1 MKILIY
7 MLDPSIKAVLF
18 DFDGTFGDTAPD
30 LVNTANY
37 IFNKHKKN
45 PIDFSSGRQIAS
57 DGIKAFLD
65 KRFDDSKDDY
75 KNLFDQFLNY
85 YDQHLNDNFKL
96 FEGIKKLIDYLD
108 KKEIFWGIVTNKSRG
123 LTEKLLK
130 FNDLYNQCS
139 VLVCGDDGLKPKPY
153 PDTLLHALKSLGI
166 KCHEALYLGDGYRD
180 IQAAKNANIKS
191 ILVTYG
197 YLKEEDKYHD
207 WGASYIINHP
217 VDLIYS

>member
-1 MKILIY
+1 

-37 IFNKHKKN
+37 IFNKHKKD

-57 DGIKAFLD
+57 DGVKAFLD
-65 KRFDDSKDDY
+65 KRFDESKDDY
-75 KNLFDQFLNY
+75 KSLFDQFLNY

-108 KKEIFWGIVTNKSRG
+108 KKEISWGIVTNKSRR

-180 IQAAKNANIKS
+180 IQAAKSANITS

-197 YLKEEDKYHD
+197 YLKEEDKYYD

-217 VDLIYS
+217 TDLIDS

>member
-1 MKILIY
+1 

-37 IFNKHKKN
+37 IFNKHKKD

-57 DGIKAFLD
+57 DGVKAFLD
-65 KRFDDSKDDY
+65 KRFDESKDDY
-75 KNLFDQFLNY
+75 KSLFDQFLNY

-108 KKEIFWGIVTNKSRG
+108 KKEISWGIVTNKSRR

>member
-1 MKILIY
+1 

-37 IFNKHKKN
+37 IFNKHKKD

-57 DGIKAFLD
+57 DGVKAFLD
-65 KRFDDSKDDY
+65 KRFDESKDDY
-75 KNLFDQFLNY
+75 KSLFDQFLNY

-108 KKEIFWGIVTNKSRG
+108 KKEISWGIVTNKSRG

-197 YLKEEDKYHD
+197 YLKEGDKYHD

>member
-1 MKILIY
+1 

-37 IFNKHKKN
+37 IFNKHKKD

-57 DGIKAFLD
+57 DGVKAFLD
-65 KRFDDSKDDY
+65 KRFDESKDDY
-75 KNLFDQFLNY
+75 KSLFDQFLNY

-108 KKEIFWGIVTNKSRG
+108 KKEISWGIVTNKSRR

-130 FNDLYNQCS
+130 FNDIYNQCS

-180 IQAAKNANIKS
+180 IQAAKNANITS

-207 WGASYIINHP
+207 WDASYIINHP
-217 VDLIYS
+217 ADLIDS

>member
-1 MKILIY
+1 

-37 IFNKHKKN
+37 IFNKHKKD
-45 PIDFSSGRQIAS
+45 PIDFSSGRQFAS
-57 DGIKAFLD
+57 DGVKAFLD
-65 KRFDDSKDDY
+65 KRFDESKDDY
-75 KNLFDQFLNY
+75 KSLFDQFLNY

-108 KKEIFWGIVTNKSRG
+108 KKEISWGIVTNKSRR
-123 LTEKLLK
+123 LTKKLLK

-207 WGASYIINHP
+207 WGATYIINHP

>member
-1 MKILIY
+1 

-37 IFNKHKKN
+37 IFNKHKKD

-57 DGIKAFLD
+57 DGVKAFLD
-65 KRFDDSKDDY
+65 KRFDESKDDY
-75 KNLFDQFLNY
+75 KSLFDQFLNY

-108 KKEIFWGIVTNKSRG
+108 KKEISWGIVTNKSRR

-180 IQAAKNANIKS
+180 IQAAKNANITS

-217 VDLIYS
+217 ADLIYS

>member
-1 MKILIY
+1 

-30 LVNTANY
+30 LINAANY
-37 IFNKHKKN
+37 IFNKHKKD

-57 DGIKAFLD
+57 DGVKAFLD
-65 KRFDDSKDDY
+65 KRFDESKDDY
-75 KNLFDQFLNY
+75 KSLFDQFLNY

-108 KKEIFWGIVTNKSRG
+108 KKEISWGIVTNKSRR

-180 IQAAKNANIKS
+180 IHAAKNANIKS

-217 VDLIYS
+217 ADLIYS

>member
-1 MKILIY
+1 

-37 IFNKHKKN
+37 IFNKHKKD
-45 PIDFSSGRQIAS
+45 PIDFSIGRQIAS
-57 DGIKAFLD
+57 DGVKAFLD
-65 KRFDDSKDDY
+65 KRFDESKDDY
-75 KNLFDQFLNY
+75 KSLFDQFLNY

-108 KKEIFWGIVTNKSRG
+108 KKEISWGIVTNKSRR

-130 FNDLYNQCS
+130 FNYLYNQCS

-180 IQAAKNANIKS
+180 IQAAKNANITS

-207 WGASYIINHP
+207 WDASYIINHP
-217 VDLIYS
+217 ADLIDS

>member
-1 MKILIY
+1 

-37 IFNKHKKN
+37 IFNKHKKD

-57 DGIKAFLD
+57 DGVKAFLD
-65 KRFDDSKDDY
+65 KRFDESKDDY
-75 KNLFDQFLNY
+75 KSLFDQFLNY

-108 KKEIFWGIVTNKSRG
+108 KKEISWGIVTNKSRR

-180 IQAAKNANIKS
+180 IQAAKNASIKS

-197 YLKEEDKYHD
+197 YLKENDKYLD
-207 WGASYIINHP
+207 WGADYIINDP
-217 VDLIYS
+217 AELIEN

>member
-1 MKILIY
+1 

-37 IFNKHKKN
+37 IFNKHKKD

-57 DGIKAFLD
+57 DGVKAFLD
-65 KRFDDSKDDY
+65 KRFDESKDDY
-75 KNLFDQFLNY
+75 KSLFDQFLNY

-108 KKEIFWGIVTNKSRG
+108 KKEISWGIVTNKSRR

-130 FNDLYNQCS
+130 FNDIYNQCS

-153 PDTLLHALKSLGI
+153 PDTLLHALKLLGI

-180 IQAAKNANIKS
+180 IQAAKNANITS

>member
-1 MKILIY
+1 

-37 IFNKHKKN
+37 IFNKHKKD

-57 DGIKAFLD
+57 DGVKAFLD
-65 KRFDDSKDDY
+65 KRFDESKDDY
-75 KNLFDQFLNY
+75 KSLFDQFLNY

-108 KKEIFWGIVTNKSRG
+108 KKEISWGIVTNKSRR

-153 PDTLLHALKSLGI
+153 PDTLLHALKLLGI

-217 VDLIYS
+217 ADLIYS

>member
-1 MKILIY
+1 
-7 MLDPSIKAVLF
+7 MLDRSIKAVLF

-30 LVNTANY
+30 LVNAANY
-37 IFNKHKKN
+37 VFKKHNKDQLDFNT
-45 PIDFSSGRQIAS
+45 GRQIAS
-57 DGIKAFLD
+57 DGVKAFLD
-65 KRFDDSKDDY
+65 KRFDESKDDY
-75 KNLFDQFLNY
+75 KSLFDQFLNY

-108 KKEIFWGIVTNKSRG
+108 KKEISWGIVTNKSRR

-153 PDTLLHALKSLGI
+153 PDTLLRALKSLGI

-180 IQAAKNANIKS
+180 IQAAKNANITS

-207 WGASYIINHP
+207 WDASYIINHP
-217 VDLIYS
+217 TDLIDS

>member
-1 MKILIY
+1 

-37 IFNKHKKN
+37 IFNKHKKD
-45 PIDFSSGRQIAS
+45 PIDFSIGRQIAS
-57 DGIKAFLD
+57 DGVKAFLD
-65 KRFDDSKDDY
+65 KRFDESKDDY
-75 KNLFDQFLNY
+75 KSLFDQFLNY

-108 KKEIFWGIVTNKSRG
+108 KKEISWGIVTNKSRR

-207 WGASYIINHP
+207 WGATYIINHP

>member
-1 MKILIY
+1 

-37 IFNKHKKN
+37 IFNKHKKD

-57 DGIKAFLD
+57 DGVKAFLD
-65 KRFDDSKDDY
+65 KRFDESKDDY
-75 KNLFDQFLNY
+75 KSLFDQFLNY

-130 FNDLYNQCS
+130 FNDIYNQCS

-207 WGASYIINHP
+207 WGATYIINHP

>member
-1 MKILIY
+1 

-37 IFNKHKKN
+37 IFNKHKKD

-57 DGIKAFLD
+57 DGVKAFLD
-65 KRFDDSKDDY
+65 KRFDESKDDY
-75 KNLFDQFLNY
+75 KSLFDQFLNY

-108 KKEIFWGIVTNKSRG
+108 KKEISWGIVTNKSRR
-123 LTEKLLK
+123 LTEKLMKL
-130 FNDLYNQCS
+130 NALYNKCS
-139 VLVCGDDGLKPKPY
+139 VIVCGDDGLKLKPH
-153 PDTLLHALKSLGI
+153 PDTLLHALKSLSI

-217 VDLIYS
+217 ADLIYS

>member
-1 MKILIY
+1 

-37 IFNKHKKN
+37 IFNKHKKD

-57 DGIKAFLD
+57 DGVKAFLD
-65 KRFDDSKDDY
+65 KRFDESKDDY
-75 KNLFDQFLNY
+75 KSLFDQFLNY

-108 KKEIFWGIVTNKSRG
+108 KKEISWGIVTNKSRG

-180 IQAAKNANIKS
+180 IQAAKIANIKS

-207 WGASYIINHP
+207 WGATYIINHP

>member
-1 MKILIY
+1 

-37 IFNKHKKN
+37 IFNKHKKD

-57 DGIKAFLD
+57 DGVKAFLD
-65 KRFDDSKDDY
+65 KRFDESKDDY
-75 KNLFDQFLNY
+75 KSLFDQFLNY

-123 LTEKLLK
+123 LTEQLLK

-180 IQAAKNANIKS
+180 IQAAKNANITS

-197 YLKEEDKYHD
+197 YLKEEDKYYD
-207 WGASYIINHP
+207 WDASYIINHP
-217 VDLIYS
+217 TDLIDS

>member
-1 MKILIY
+1 

-37 IFNKHKKN
+37 IFNKHKKD

-57 DGIKAFLD
+57 DGVKAFLD
-65 KRFDDSKDDY
+65 QRFDESKDDY
-75 KNLFDQFLNY
+75 KSLFDQFLNY

-108 KKEIFWGIVTNKSRG
+108 KKEISWGIVTNKSRR

-153 PDTLLHALKSLGI
+153 PDPLLHALKSLSI

-191 ILVTYG
+191 FLVTYG

>member
-1 MKILIY
+1 

-37 IFNKHKKN
+37 IFNKHKKD

-57 DGIKAFLD
+57 DGVKAFLD
-65 KRFDDSKDDY
+65 KRFDESKDDY
-75 KNLFDQFLNY
+75 KSLFDQFLNY

-108 KKEIFWGIVTNKSRG
+108 KKEISWGIVTNKSRR

-207 WGASYIINHP
+207 WGATYIINHP

>member
-1 MKILIY
+1 

-37 IFNKHKKN
+37 IFNKHKKD

-57 DGIKAFLD
+57 DGVKAFLD
-65 KRFDDSKDDY
+65 KRFDESKDDY
-75 KNLFDQFLNY
+75 KSLFDQFLNY

-108 KKEIFWGIVTNKSRG
+108 KKEISWGIVTNKSRR

-153 PDTLLHALKSLGI
+153 PDTLLYALKSLGI

-217 VDLIYS
+217 ADLIYS

>member
-1 MKILIY
+1 
-7 MLDPSIKAVLF
+7 MLDPSIKLVLF

-37 IFNKHKKN
+37 IFNKHKKD

-57 DGIKAFLD
+57 DGVKAFLD
-65 KRFDDSKDDY
+65 KRFDESKDDY
-75 KNLFDQFLNY
+75 KSLFDQFLNY

-96 FEGIKKLIDYLD
+96 FEGIKKLIDYFD
-108 KKEIFWGIVTNKSRG
+108 KKEISWGIVTNKSRR

-207 WGASYIINHP
+207 WGATYIINHP

>member
-1 MKILIY
+1 

-37 IFNKHKKN
+37 IFNKHKKD

-57 DGIKAFLD
+57 DGVKAFLD
-65 KRFDDSKDDY
+65 KRFDESKDDY
-75 KNLFDQFLNY
+75 KSLFDQFLNY

-108 KKEIFWGIVTNKSRG
+108 KKEISWGIVTNKSRR

-166 KCHEALYLGDGYRD
+166 KCREALYLGDGYRD

-207 WGASYIINHP
+207 WGATYIINHP

>member
-1 MKILIY
+1 
-7 MLDPSIKAVLF
+7 MLDPSIKLVLF

-37 IFNKHKKN
+37 IFNKHKKD

-57 DGIKAFLD
+57 DGVKAFLD
-65 KRFDDSKDDY
+65 KRFDESKDDY
-75 KNLFDQFLNY
+75 KSLFDQFLNY

-108 KKEIFWGIVTNKSRG
+108 KKEISWGIVTNKSRR

-130 FNDLYNQCS
+130 LNDMYNRCNII
-139 VLVCGDDGLKPKPY
+139 VCGDDGLKLKPF
-153 PDTLLHALKSLGI
+153 PDPLLYALKFLGI
-166 KCHEALYLGDGYRD
+166 KNNEALYLGDGHRD
-180 IQAAKNANIKS
+180 IMSAKNANIKS

-197 YLKEEDKYHD
+197 YLKQDDNYHS
-207 WGASYIINHP
+207 WGADFIINHP
-217 VDLIYS
+217 IELIKN

>member
-1 MKILIY
+1 

-37 IFNKHKKN
+37 IFNKHKKD

-57 DGIKAFLD
+57 DGVKAFLD
-65 KRFDDSKDDY
+65 KRFDESKDDY
-75 KNLFDQFLNY
+75 KSLFDQFLNY

-108 KKEIFWGIVTNKSRG
+108 KKEISWGIVTNKSRR

-180 IQAAKNANIKS
+180 IQAAKNANITS

-207 WGASYIINHP
+207 WDASYIINHP
-217 VDLIYS
+217 ADLIDS

>member
-1 MKILIY
+1 

-37 IFNKHKKN
+37 IFNKHKKD

-57 DGIKAFLD
+57 DGVKAFLD
-65 KRFDDSKDDY
+65 KRFDESKDDY
-75 KNLFDQFLNY
+75 KSLFDQFLNY

-108 KKEIFWGIVTNKSRG
+108 KKEISWGIVTNKSRR

-130 FNDLYNQCS
+130 LNDMYNRCNII
-139 VLVCGDDGLKPKPY
+139 VCGDDGLKLKPC
-153 PDTLLHALKSLGI
+153 PDPLLYALKFLGI
-166 KCHEALYLGDGYRD
+166 KNNEALYLGDGHRD
-180 IQAAKNANIKS
+180 IMSAKNANIKS

-197 YLKEEDKYHD
+197 YLKQDDNYHS
-207 WGASYIINHP
+207 WGADFIINHP
-217 VDLIYS
+217 IELIKN

>member
-1 MKILIY
+1 

-37 IFNKHKKN
+37 IFNKHKKD

-57 DGIKAFLD
+57 DGVKAFLD
-65 KRFDDSKDDY
+65 KRFDESKDDY
-75 KNLFDQFLNY
+75 KSLFDQFLNY

-207 WGASYIINHP
+207 WGATYIINHP

>member
-1 MKILIY
+1 

-37 IFNKHKKN
+37 IFNKHKKD

-57 DGIKAFLD
+57 DGVKAFLD
-65 KRFDDSKDDY
+65 KRFDESKDDY
-75 KNLFDQFLNY
+75 KSLFDQFLNY

-108 KKEIFWGIVTNKSRG
+108 KKEISWGIVTNKSRR

-180 IQAAKNANIKS
+180 IQAAKNANITS

-197 YLKEEDKYHD
+197 YLKEEDKYYD
-207 WGASYIINHP
+207 WDASYIINHP
-217 VDLIYS
+217 TDLIDS

>member
-1 MKILIY
+1 

-37 IFNKHKKN
+37 IFNKHKKD

-57 DGIKAFLD
+57 DGVKAFLD
-65 KRFDDSKDDY
+65 KRFDESKDDY
-75 KNLFDQFLNY
+75 KSLFDQFLNY

-108 KKEIFWGIVTNKSRG
+108 KKEISWGIVTNKSRR
-123 LTEKLLK
+123 LTERLLK
-130 FNDLYNQCS
+130 FNDLYNQCT

-207 WGASYIINHP
+207 WGATYIINHP

>member
-1 MKILIY
+1 

-37 IFNKHKKN
+37 IFNKHKKD

-57 DGIKAFLD
+57 DGVKAFLD
-65 KRFDDSKDDY
+65 KRFDESKDDY
-75 KNLFDQFLNY
+75 KSLFDQFLNY

-108 KKEIFWGIVTNKSRG
+108 KKEISWGIVTNKSRR

-153 PDTLLHALKSLGI
+153 PDTLLRALKSLGI

-180 IQAAKNANIKS
+180 IQAAKNANITS

-207 WGASYIINHP
+207 WDASYIINHP
-217 VDLIYS
+217 TDLIDS

>member
-1 MKILIY
+1 

-37 IFNKHKKN
+37 IFNKHKKD

-57 DGIKAFLD
+57 DGVKAFLD
-65 KRFDDSKDDY
+65 KRFDESKDDY
-75 KNLFDQFLNY
+75 KSLFDQFLNY
-85 YDQHLNDNFKL
+85 YDEHLNDNFKL

-108 KKEIFWGIVTNKSRG
+108 KKEISWGIVTNKSRR

-153 PDTLLHALKSLGI
+153 PDTLLHALKSLDI

-180 IQAAKNANIKS
+180 ILAAKNANIKS

-197 YLKEEDKYHD
+197 YLKEEDKYND

>member
-1 MKILIY
+1 

-37 IFNKHKKN
+37 IFNKHKKD

-57 DGIKAFLD
+57 DGVKAFLD
-65 KRFDDSKDDY
+65 KRFDESKDDY
-75 KNLFDQFLNY
+75 KSLFDQFLNY

-108 KKEIFWGIVTNKSRG
+108 KKEISWGIVTNKSRG

-207 WGASYIINHP
+207 WGATYIINHP

>member
-1 MKILIY
+1 

-37 IFNKHKKN
+37 IFNKHKKD

-57 DGIKAFLD
+57 DGVKAFLD
-65 KRFDDSKDDY
+65 KRFDESKDDY
-75 KNLFDQFLNY
+75 KSLFDQFLNY

-108 KKEIFWGIVTNKSRG
+108 KKEISWGIVTNKSRR

-217 VDLIYS
+217 ADLIYS

>member
-1 MKILIY
+1 

-30 LVNTANY
+30 LINAANY
-37 IFNKHKKN
+37 IFNKHKKD

-57 DGIKAFLD
+57 DGVKAFLD
-65 KRFDDSKDDY
+65 KRFDESKDDY
-75 KNLFDQFLNY
+75 KSLFDQFLNY

-180 IQAAKNANIKS
+180 IQAAKNANITS

-217 VDLIYS
+217 ADLINS

>member
-1 MKILIY
+1 

-37 IFNKHKKN
+37 IFNKHKKD
-45 PIDFSSGRQIAS
+45 PIDFSIGRQIAS
-57 DGIKAFLD
+57 DGVKAFLD
-65 KRFDDSKDDY
+65 KRFDESKDDY
-75 KNLFDQFLNY
+75 KSLFDQFLNY
-85 YDQHLNDNFKL
+85 YDQRLNDNFKL

-108 KKEIFWGIVTNKSRG
+108 KKEISWGIVTNKSRR

-217 VDLIYS
+217 ADLIYS

>member
-1 MKILIY
+1 

-37 IFNKHKKN
+37 IFNKHKKD

-57 DGIKAFLD
+57 DGVKAFLD
-65 KRFDDSKDDY
+65 KRFDESKDDY
-75 KNLFDQFLNY
+75 KSLFDQFLNY

-108 KKEIFWGIVTNKSRG
+108 KKEISWGIVTNKSRRF
-123 LTEKLLK
+123 TEKLLK

-180 IQAAKNANIKS
+180 IQAAKNANITS

-207 WGASYIINHP
+207 WDASYIINHP
-217 VDLIYS
+217 ADLIDS